1 MNSLFRNKNLNALV
15 LSKNLVQYAL
25 QMRVLF
31 FSWLAYEITQKDLWV
46 GIVLGVGSTPILL
59 SSFLGSYLSEKF
71 NIKKIMIYSN
81 LLIFLLFSL
90 FFFIDYENIYNLLIL
105 SLLFGIIMGVPSP
118 PFWTI
123 VINTFGK
130 NNLSKINSY
139 FYSTLF

>member
-71 NIKKIMIYSN
+71 NIKKN
-81 LLIFLLFSL
+81 NDLFK
-90 FFFIDYENIYNLLIL
+90 FIDFFIIC
-105 SLLFGIIMGVPSP
+105 FV
-118 PFWTI
+118 F
-123 VINTFGK
+123 
-130 NNLSKINSY
+130 
-139 FYSTLF
+139 FY

>member
-81 LLIFLLFSL
+81 LLIFLLFVL
-90 FFFIDYENIYNLLIL
+90 FFFY
-105 SLLFGIIMGVPSP
+105 
-118 PFWTI
+118 
-123 VINTFGK
+123 
-130 NNLSKINSY
+130 
-139 FYSTLF
+139 

>member
-46 GIVLGVGSTPILL
+46 GIVLGVGSTPILF

-81 LLIFLLFSL
+81 LLIFLLFCL

-130 NNLSKINSY
+130 NNLSKINS
-139 FYSTLF
+139 